1 MSASWPTGTL
11 LVDGRPAAP
20 VELAVTRRSRS
31 KGLLGRDRV
40 EGAVWF
46 EPCRQIH
53 TFRMRFT
60 IDVAYVDRRG
70 RVLLVRTLPPGR
82 VAPLSLRTRSIVE
95 AAEGAFES
103 WGVRPGATLTVGRSE
118 VDR

>member
-1 MSASWPTGTL
+1 MSAPWPTGTL
-11 LVDGRPAAP
+11 LVDGTPVAP
-20 VELAVTRRSRS
+20 VELAITRRSRS
-31 KGLLGRDRV
+31 RGLLGRDSV

-70 RVLLVRTLPPGR
+70 RVLLTRTLAPGR
-82 VAPLSLRTRSIVE
+82 VAPLSLRTRAIVE
-95 AAEGAFES
+95 AAEGAFGS
-103 WGVRPGATLTVGRSE
+103 WGVRPGTTLAVQSAE
-118 VDR
+118 VAR